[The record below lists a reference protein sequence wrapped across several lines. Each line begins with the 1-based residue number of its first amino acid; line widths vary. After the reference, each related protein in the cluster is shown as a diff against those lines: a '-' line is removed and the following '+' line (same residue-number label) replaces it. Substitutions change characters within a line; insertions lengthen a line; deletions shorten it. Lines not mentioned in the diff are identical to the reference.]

1 MMERFIFTTHDG
13 AQISAAKWIP
23 DGEIKAVV
31 QIVHG
36 MNEYIERHAKTAEFL
51 ANNGYAV
58 FGEDHRGHGLTAKD
72 GKFGHFDNEFG
83 YKKVI
88 EDNYTLTKLIKNEF
102 PGKKVFL
109 LGHSMG
115 SFISRNFVFEHG
127 NEIDGLLLMGT
138 GGLPLKNKIVNL
150 TTLKVLA
157 PFVKPD
163 TKLPLVHK
171 IGNADLNKAFRPG
184 ITGFE
189 WLSTDQSVADAF
201 LADPMCGNV
210 NTYAFYKDLVTMMLE
225 MEKPENIAKVPKKLP
240 VFIFS
245 GSMDPVG
252 DFGRKVTQAYK
263 DYMKAGLIDVTIRLY
278 EGYRHELHNEPVRD
292 ELFKEILNWLEKR
305 R

>member
-1 MMERFIFTTHDG
+1 MKRFIFTTHDG

-23 DGEIKAVV
+23 DGEVKAVV

-58 FGEDHRGHGLTAKD
+58 FGEDHRGHGLTVKD
-72 GKFGHFDNEFG
+72 GNFGHFDNENG
-83 YKKVI
+83 YLKVI

-102 PGKKVFL
+102 PDNKVFL
-109 LGHSMG
+109 FGHSMG
-115 SFISRNFVFEHG
+115 SFISRNYVFEHG

-150 TTLKVLA
+150 ITLKVLS

-163 TKLPLVHK
+163 AKLPFVHK
-171 IGNADLNKAFRPG
+171 IGAKDLNKAFEPG
-184 ITGFE
+184 KTGYE

-201 LADPMCGNV
+201 FADPMCGGV
-210 NTYAFYKDLVTMMLE
+210 DTYSFYKDLVTMMLE
-225 MEKPENIAKVPKKLP
+225 MERAENIAKVPKKLP

-245 GSMDPVG
+245 GNMDPVG
-252 DFGRKVTQAYK
+252 DFGRKVTQTYK
-263 DYMKAGLIDVTIRLY
+263 DYIKAGLIDVTIKLY
-278 EGYRHELHNEPVRD
+278 DGYRHELHNEPVRD
-292 ELFKEILNWLEKR
+292 ELFKEILNWIEKR

>member
-1 MMERFIFTTHDG
+1 MKRFIFTTHDG

-23 DGEIKAVV
+23 DGEVKAVV

-58 FGEDHRGHGLTAKD
+58 FGEDHRGHGLTVKD
-72 GKFGHFDNEFG
+72 GNFGHFDNENG
-83 YKKVI
+83 YLKVI

-102 PGKKVFL
+102 PDNKVFL
-109 LGHSMG
+109 FGHSMG
-115 SFISRNFVFEHG
+115 SFISRNYVFEHG

-150 TTLKVLA
+150 ITLKVLS

-163 TKLPLVHK
+163 AKLPFVHK
-171 IGNADLNKAFRPG
+171 IGAKDLNKAFEPG
-184 ITGFE
+184 KTGYE
-189 WLSTDQSVADAF
+189 WLSTDQSIADAF
-201 LADPMCGNV
+201 FADPMCGGV
-210 NTYAFYKDLVTMMLE
+210 DTYSFYKDLVTMMLE
-225 MEKPENIAKVPKKLP
+225 MERAENIAKVPKKLP

-245 GSMDPVG
+245 GNMDPVG
-252 DFGRKVTQAYK
+252 DFGRKVTQTYK
-263 DYMKAGLIDVTIRLY
+263 DYIKAGLIDVTIRLY
-278 EGYRHELHNEPVRD
+278 DGYRHELHNEPVRD

>member
-1 MMERFIFTTHDG
+1 MKRFIFTTHDG
-13 AQISAAKWIP
+13 AEISAATWIP
-23 DGEIKAVV
+23 DSEIKAVV

-36 MNEYIERHAKTAEFL
+36 MNEYIERHSKTAEFL
-51 ANNGYAV
+51 ENNGYAV
-58 FGEDHRGHGLTAKD
+58 FGEDHRGHGLTVKD
-72 GKFGHFDNEFG
+72 GNFGHFDNELG

-102 PGKKVFL
+102 PDNKVFL
-109 LGHSMG
+109 FGHSMG
-115 SFISRNFVFEHG
+115 SFISRNYVFEHG

-163 TKLPLVHK
+163 TKLPLVHR

-189 WLSTDQSVADAF
+189 WLSTDSSVSEKF

-225 MEKPENIAKVPKKLP
+225 MERAENIAKIPKKLP

-245 GSMDPVG
+245 GNMDPVG
-252 DFGRKVTQAYK
+252 DFGRKVTQTYK
-263 DYMKAGLIDVTIRLY
+263 DYIKAGLIDVTIRLY
-278 EGYRHELHNEPVRD
+278 DGYRHELHNEPVRD

>member
-1 MMERFIFTTHDG
+1 MKRFIFTTHDG
-13 AQISAAKWIP
+13 AEISAAKWIP
-23 DGEIKAVV
+23 DGEVKAVV

-58 FGEDHRGHGLTAKD
+58 FGEDHRGHGLTVKD
-72 GKFGHFDNEFG
+72 GNFGHFDNENG
-83 YKKVI
+83 YLKVI

-109 LGHSMG
+109 FGHSMG
-115 SFISRNFVFEHG
+115 SFISRNYVFEHG

-150 TTLKVLA
+150 ITLKVLS

-163 TKLPLVHK
+163 AKLPFVHK
-171 IGNADLNKAFRPG
+171 IGAKDLNKAFEPG
-184 ITGFE
+184 KTGYE

-201 LADPMCGNV
+201 FADPMCGGV
-210 NTYAFYKDLVTMMLE
+210 DTYSFYKDLVTMMLE
-225 MEKPENIAKVPKKLP
+225 MERAENIAKVPKKLP

-245 GSMDPVG
+245 GNMDPVG
-252 DFGRKVTQAYK
+252 DFGRKVTQTYK
-263 DYMKAGLIDVTIRLY
+263 DYIKAGLIDVTIKLY
-278 EGYRHELHNEPVRD
+278 DGYRHELHNEPVRD
-292 ELFKEILNWLEKR
+292 ELFKEILNWIEKR